1 MLSSRTARLAVL
13 FAAAA
18 IVGFAPSIASAQQ
31 VTLRVHQFLP
41 AQAPVPSKF
50 IAPWAKKIEEESKG
64 QIKVEL
70 YPTMQLGGSPPQL
83 YDQVKDGVVDVIWTL
98 PGYTPGRFPRTE
110 AFELPFIAGNAVQ
123 SSQAAWEFYE
133 KHLKDDFKDVKVIAV
148 HTHGPGLIHAKGN
161 GVRKLEDMK
170 GLKLRAPTR
179 IINELLKTLGATPV
193 GMPVPQ
199 MPEALSRGVI
209 DGTVVPWE
217 VTTPLKVAELVNTH
231 TTFAGNRSLYVAF
244 FVFAMNKAKYDSLSP
259 ELKKVIDDNSGL
271 ATSKWAGQVM
281 DDGDAPGLEAAKKRG
296 NAIVELDAK
305 ETARWKE
312 ASKPVI
318 DAWIKEMDGKGL
330 NGKQLVEDARAMIT
344 KYAGPEK

>member
-1 MLSSRTARLAVL
+1 MRSRTASLAL
-13 FAAAA
+13 LLAAAG
-18 IVGFAPSIASAQQ
+18 IIGFAPAPATAQE

-41 AQAPVPSKF
+41 AQAPVPRNF

-64 QIKVEL
+64 RIKVEL

-123 SSQAAWEFYE
+123 NSQAAWDFYE
-133 KHLKDDFKDVKVIAV
+133 KHLQDDFKDVKVLAV

-161 GVRKLEDMK
+161 GVRKLEDLK
-170 GLKLRAPTR
+170 GLKVRAPTR

-244 FVFAMNKAKYDSLSP
+244 FVFAMNKAKYDGLP
-259 ELKKVIDDNSGL
+259 ADLKKVIDNNSGRE
-271 ATSKWAGQVM
+271 TSKWVGQVM
-281 DDGDAPGLEAAKKRG
+281 DDGDAPGLEVAKKRG
-296 NAIVELDAK
+296 NTIVELDAK
-305 ETARWKE
+305 EVARWKQ
-312 ASKPVI
+312 AAQPVV
-318 DAWIKEMDGKGL
+318 DAWIKDMDGKGM
-330 NGKQLVEDARAMIT
+330 NGKQLVEDARAMVA